1 MSSQNIW
8 IQSRLSFVSGNLPD
22 KPRLAT
28 NCRMKSLSRKTS
40 RWSSKV
46 RAGTGQTD
54 CLIFFGDYKDAGGA
68 GVDPSSDSFS
78 R

>member
-22 KPRLAT
+22 KPLAP
-28 NCRMKSLSRKTS
+28 NCHMKSLSRKTS
-40 RWSSKV
+40 RWSSKL

-54 CLIFFGDYKDAGGA
+54 RLIFFGDSKDAGGA
-68 GVDPSSDSFS
+68 GADPSRDGFS